1 MNESGSQDLRVKAQT
16 NFGVFFF
23 GQSELL
29 LTEKTKKHIKTIRPA
44 NINNNSSEVR
54 LISQLGRSMGNKIYN
69 SKNSYTWMTYPLSSL
84 ATTSKVENSWE
95 IVASTF
101 NQIQPTIGGPVLH
114 ITFHSEWLFTYHCRS
129 KFLEP
134 IFNDSGNSN
143 NVSLAT
149 IV

>member
-16 NFGVFFF
+16 NFGVFLF

-69 SKNSYTWMTYPLSSL
+69 SKNSYT
-84 ATTSKVENSWE
+84 
-95 IVASTF
+95 
-101 NQIQPTIGGPVLH
+101 
-114 ITFHSEWLFTYHCRS
+114 
-129 KFLEP
+129 
-134 IFNDSGNSN
+134 
-143 NVSLAT
+143 
-149 IV
+149 

>member
-1 MNESGSQDLRVKAQT
+1 MNESCSQDLRVKAQT
-16 NFGVFFF
+16 NFGVFLF

-101 NQIQPTIGGPVLH
+101 NQIQPTIGGPSAPHHLPLGMA
-114 ITFHSEWLFTYHCRS
+114 FHLSLQKQILRTYFQWFRQ
-129 KFLEP
+129 
-134 IFNDSGNSN
+134 
-143 NVSLAT
+143 
-149 IV
+149 